1 MVPGK
6 LRLQSEEN
14 GCTGMKRPLK
24 NQIRVGLGVLMTLS
38 ILLVLHVAFTSLPNG
53 EASEASEAFT
63 QALDRSAGPPSSHDS
78 RKGFLLRQRAA
89 AGLGILLMVG
99 SGGLWWYLERRIFI
113 PLEDM
118 TGVVAAM
125 SEGHL
130 DQTLDA
136 GSGTELSH
144 LAELINTFSVNQ
156 QEGLLFAWNQAGSG
170 LQCLQTIA
178 QSVQDTKNIDADPTA
193 ILDEVRRTQ
202 EYLEGIR
209 ELVRTYYLY
218 DVCLEDQKALAAED
232 ADSHSMIGGN
242 L

>member
-1 MVPGK
+1 
-6 LRLQSEEN
+6 
-14 GCTGMKRPLK
+14 MKRPLR
-24 NQIRVGLGVLMTLS
+24 NRIRVGLGVLITLAT
-38 ILLVLHVAFTSLPNG
+38 LLVLHVAFAQPPAGNSSGPTG
-53 EASEASEAFT
+53 AYA
-63 QALDRSAGPPSSHDS
+63 QAPGRSAGTQSPE
-78 RKGFLLRQRAA
+78 GFLLRQRAA
-89 AGLGILLMVG
+89 VGLGIILLAS
-99 SGGLWWYLERRIFI
+99 SGGLWWYLERLIFT

-130 DQTLDA
+130 DQTLDT
-136 GSGTELSH
+136 GSGTELAR

-178 QSVQDTKNIDADPTA
+178 KSVQSAQNTETGPSA
-193 ILDEVRRTQ
+193 ILEEVQHTR

-232 ADSHSMIGGN
+232 VESLSAKCPSEGAELPSMKSGN
-242 L
+242 A

>member
-1 MVPGK
+1 
-6 LRLQSEEN
+6 
-14 GCTGMKRPLK
+14 
-24 NQIRVGLGVLMTLS
+24 MTLAV
-38 ILLVLHVAFTSLPNG
+38 LLVLHMAFASLPWG
-53 EASEASEAFT
+53 DTSEPTEAFA
-63 QALDRSAGPPSSHDS
+63 QALDGSAGTPLLYDTWP
-78 RKGFLLRQRAA
+78 RFLLRQRAA
-89 AGLGILLMVG
+89 AGLSILLLAA
-99 SGGLWWYLERRIFI
+99 SGGLWWYLERRIFT

-136 GSGTELSH
+136 GNGTELDH

-178 QSVQDTKNIDADPTA
+178 QSVQSTPNTKADPTL
-193 ILDEVRRTQ
+193 ILEEVRRTR

-232 ADSHSMIGGN
+232 ADSHSVLGGN

>member
-1 MVPGK
+1 
-6 LRLQSEEN
+6 
-14 GCTGMKRPLK
+14 MKRPLK
-24 NQIRVGLGVLMTLS
+24 NRIRVGLGILIALAA
-38 ILLVLHVAFTSLPNG
+38 LLVLHVAFAPLPAGNSSG
-53 EASEASEAFT
+53 PTGAYA
-63 QALDRSAGPPSSHDS
+63 QPLGRSAGGLSPQDAWD
-78 RKGFLLRQRAA
+78 GFLLRQRAA
-89 AGLGILLMVG
+89 VGLGIILLVG
-99 SGGLWWYLERRIFI
+99 SGGLWWYLERRILT
-113 PLEDM
+113 PLEDI

-136 GSGTELSH
+136 GSGTELAH

-170 LQCLQTIA
+170 LQCLQTIT
-178 QSVQDTKNIDADPTA
+178 QSVQRMQNTDAGPTA
-193 ILDEVRRTQ
+193 ILEEVRRTR

-232 ADSHSMIGGN
+232 VESPSAKCHSVEAELPSMKSGN
-242 L
+242 G

>member
-1 MVPGK
+1 MVVP
-6 LRLQSEEN
+6 
-14 GCTGMKRPLK
+14 TMKRPLK
-24 NQIRVGLGVLMTLS
+24 NRIRMGFGILMILAL
-38 ILLVLHVAFTSLPNG
+38 LLVLHVAFAPLPAG
-53 EASEASEAFT
+53 DFHAHA
-63 QALDRSAGPPSSHDS
+63 QALNRSGDEQAPPDAWM
-78 RKGFLLRQRAA
+78 GFHLRRRAA
-89 AGLGILLMVG
+89 LGLGIILLAG
-99 SGGLWWYLERRIFI
+99 SGGLWWYLERRIFT

-118 TGVVAAM
+118 TGVVAGM

-156 QEGLLFAWNQAGSG
+156 QEGLLFAWNQAGSS

-178 QSVQDTKNIDADPTA
+178 QSVQSTQRDDGGSAEAD

-202 EYLEGIR
+202 DYLEGIR

-232 ADSHSMIGGN
+232 AESHCADLHSAGCHSLKDGSG
-242 L
+242 

>member
-1 MVPGK
+1 
-6 LRLQSEEN
+6 
-14 GCTGMKRPLK
+14 MKQPLK
-24 NQIRVGLGVLMTLS
+24 NRIRVGLGILMTLAV
-38 ILLVLHVAFTSLPNG
+38 LLVLDMVSASLHWG
-53 EASEASEAFT
+53 AASEPTEALA
-63 QALDRSAGPPSSHDS
+63 QALDDSADTQLPHDGW
-78 RKGFLLRQRAA
+78 RGFLLGQRAA
-89 AGLGILLMVG
+89 TGLCILLLAG
-99 SGGLWWYLERRIFI
+99 SGGLWWYLERRIFT

-136 GSGTELSH
+136 GNGTELDH

-178 QSVQDTKNIDADPTA
+178 QSVQSTPNIEADPA
-193 ILDEVRRTQ
+193 VVLEEVRRTR

-232 ADSHSMIGGN
+232 ADSHSILGDN